1 MGKARKYKPFSKED
15 ADAYAGKGGLSNFF
29 PVVPKKKKRGRPAKN
44 AKKRGR
50 PPRNNKSPPTPP
62 PHLRKSPPEIAAA
75 NNDGNDG
82 VGPVEED
89 GDEEEEDDDVDGED
103 AGAPK
108 KRGAELIGVR
118 LPIVLKWKQLSMIGS
133 RRQEMPLIVMV
144 RPLRMRKF
152 LLVWSISPTTLFTN
166 TFTQKKANEGFLEM
180 ESEDD
185 KSFWT
190 MMMYNFLGKLWHVLT
205 AVMMVPARRRGRI

>member
-1 MGKARKYKPFSKED
+1 M
-15 ADAYAGKGGLSNFF
+15 
-29 PVVPKKKKRGRPAKN
+29 
-44 AKKRGR
+44 
-50 PPRNNKSPPTPP
+50 
-62 PHLRKSPPEIAAA
+62 RKSPPEIAAA

-82 VGPVEED
+82 VGPVVED

-108 KRGAELIGVR
+108 KKRSRINWGAPPHRAKMETAINDWFQKTGDAVDS
-118 LPIVLKWKQLSMIGS
+118 K
-133 RRQEMPLIVMV
+133 V
-144 RPLRMRKF
+144 RPLMMRVC
-152 LLVWSISPTTLFTN
+152 LLVWSGSPTTLFTN